1 MTSDANPQLQE
12 KGGPVI
18 EAQGLVRRFGKLVAV
33 SDLSLHVA
41 AGEIYGLIGPDGA
54 GKTTTIRMLT
64 GLMALDGG
72 VARVS
77 GEDASNVGV
86 REQLGYMPQQYALYG
101 DLSVDE
107 NLTFFGRLFGLNR
120 AERERRKD
128 RLLEITRLAPFR
140 KRRADQLSGGM
151 YKKLAL
157 ACALLHQPV
166 ALVLDEPSNGVDPVS
181 RRELWELIYE
191 FVSDG
196 MAVLLSTPDMDE
208 AARCHRVGLLHHG
221 KLLAEGAPDAL
232 TRRFHHETLMVR
244 TANRDALEDLLV
256 GREEVLA
263 LSPEGA
269 ELRLVLRRGST
280 QALLAWAET
289 QVGALHWEPSKP
301 AFEDVFLGL
310 LADPQSCSEP
320 AATEL
325 SGGAQ

>member
-151 YKKLAL
+151 YKKLGL
-157 ACALLHQPV
+157 MCALLQSPSV
-166 ALVLDEPSNGVDPVS
+166 LLLDEPANGVDPIS
-181 RRELWELIYE
+181 RREFWEMLYSLSADKILIV
-191 FVSDG
+191 VST
-196 MAVLLSTPDMDE
+196 AYMDE
-208 AARCHRVGLLHHG
+208 AERCSRVHLLDSG
-221 KLLAEGAPDAL
+221 RLLASGEPRGVLKENGAAD
-232 TRRFHHETLMVR
+232 F
-244 TANRDALEDLLV
+244 
-256 GREEVLA
+256 EELFIKK
-263 LSPEGA
+263 E
-269 ELRLVLRRGST
+269 
-280 QALLAWAET
+280 
-289 QVGALHWEPSKP
+289 
-301 AFEDVFLGL
+301 
-310 LADPQSCSEP
+310 
-320 AATEL
+320 AAK
-325 SGGAQ
+325 